1 MFDTTV
7 TIIGNVLNPPEY
19 KQLRESR
26 AVVTNFKVAS
36 TSRRFD
42 KLTNNWVDGAS
53 LRVRVNCW
61 KRLAE
66 NVSQCVKVGDPVIVT
81 GRLYSRD
88 WIGEDQIRRV
98 SYELEATT
106 VGHDLSRGVD
116 SFTRQRNVLI
126 TSATEDDEAEMRV
139 AGELAEPIRPVK
151 ARTGGGTFDDDLGS
165 FINSVE
171 RDPYDGFGA
180 PEDPFSDQTLGGL
193 GSEEGGF
200 PDEAASAG
208 TGTGTGTDA
217 GVGADEDEAE
227 PASDG
232 ESGDEVGGGSD
243 GDDVVEPSRKRRKR
257 TPVGV

>member
-19 KQLRESR
+19 KQLKDSR

-36 TSRRFD
+36 TSRRYD
-42 KLTNNWVDGAS
+42 RLTNSWVDGAS

-61 KRLAE
+61 RRLAE
-66 NVSQCVKVGDPVIVT
+66 NVGQCVKVGDPVIVT

-106 VGHDLSRGVD
+106 VGHDLSRGLGT
-116 SFTRQRNVLI
+116 FTRQRNVLT
-126 TSATEDDEAEMRV
+126 TSATEDDEAEMRI
-139 AGELAEPIRPVK
+139 AGELAEPIRTVH
-151 ARTGGGTFDDDLGS
+151 ARGGGGTFEDDLGS

-180 PEDPFSDQTLGGL
+180 PDDPLTDQTLAGL
-193 GSEEGGF
+193 GSEEGGV
-200 PDEAASAG
+200 PDEAARTS
-208 TGTGTGTDA
+208 T
-217 GVGADEDEAE
+217 GADGDDAE
-227 PASDG
+227 PATDEESGDG
-232 ESGDEVGGGSD
+232 GTGDSESGDEVGGGSD
-243 GDDVVEPSRKRRKR
+243 DDVVEPARKRRKR